1 MEFKGTKG
9 KWFIWRENLIITDYN
24 TKEDV
29 ICIKP
34 QIKNIENW
42 KANALLISK
51 APEHL
56 QELINEIELLK
67 RIKKQLDDL
76 GGSMEFEVEE
86 RIEVLEQLIKEATE
100 L

>member
-9 KWFIWRENLIITDYN
+9 KWFIWREDLIVTDYN

-51 APEHL
+51 APEMLKAL
-56 QELINEIELLK
+56 QFFVNNNMLSVIGEEVALRLI
-67 RIKKQLDDL
+67 Q
-76 GGSMEFEVEE
+76 
-86 RIEVLEQLIKEATE
+86 EATE